1 MNAVSCFEGNEWD
14 INRHQTSYLPSEV
27 KIPFQRVFEASFVG
41 KWYEM
46 FRIEKR
52 LKTFIMTTS
61 RLLSRRNVIQIT
73 SLLPYSGGGEYRQ
86 LNVMTSFISSWGGS
100 GDMPCHPIPWE
111 EKIHSVHLLSKAQSF
126 WQHMGSETHSGL
138 SPAVLITPWLAT
150 NRGPGGP
157 HCYWLPP
164 PSCRLI
170 VHTAAAAAPHNGWG
184 WGARAWLL
192 ASQLPEQATV
202 FCESPSATSIKT
214 EKHTWPSV

>member
-1 MNAVSCFEGNEWD
+1 M
-14 INRHQTSYLPSEV
+14 
-27 KIPFQRVFEASFVG
+27 FEASFVG

-86 LNVMTSFISSWGGS
+86 LNVMTSFISSLGGS

-138 SPAVLITPWLAT
+138 SPAVLITP
-150 NRGPGGP
+150 
-157 HCYWLPP
+157 
-164 PSCRLI
+164 
-170 VHTAAAAAPHNGWG
+170 
-184 WGARAWLL
+184 
-192 ASQLPEQATV
+192 
-202 FCESPSATSIKT
+202 
-214 EKHTWPSV
+214 